1 MRLLRC
7 SCSHSVFSTCKVV
20 LLVSTERV
28 YYKDMC
34 SNPVVEL
41 YEFTDATNAGA
52 LMAQLTQTSDNKIY

>member
-1 MRLLRC
+1 VIKKRRGTAFRLE
-7 SCSHSVFSTCKVV
+7 TNPG
-20 LLVSTERV
+20 
-28 YYKDMC
+28 